1 MSGRPACILPS
12 PQCYNSAAKT
22 LFPFLHRRHRMH
34 RRVLTLLVTMLALG
48 ISALT
53 QCESAFAQ
61 EHAQRAAAAKVKSAS
76 LMTGYGDWHHPVS
89 TKNAQAQAFFD
100 QGLRLIYAF
109 NHDEAMR
116 SFQRAAEIDPKLAMA
131 YWGVAEAVGP
141 NYNDPASE
149 DRFAQAHSAIGKA
162 LTLGA
167 DASESDQAY
176 ITALA
181 KRFPADPKSD
191 LRAAAEQYRDAMR
204 DVVKRFP
211 DDLDA
216 ATLFAEAG
224 MNLHPWGLWRPDGTP
239 EEGTEEIVSTL
250 ESVIRREPNHLG
262 AIHYYIHSVEASSSP
277 ERALA
282 GANRLAQLA
291 PAAGHIVH
299 MPAHIYIRTGDYE
312 AAVKTNQKAALADQ
326 AYIQAGAAPGI
337 YSMMYYSH
345 NLHFIAMAAAMN
357 GNYLESR
364 RGAQLLAANVGPHVK
379 DMPPLEG
386 FMTVP
391 LAVEVRFHK
400 WNEILKAPQPDSAMH
415 TATVFWHFARG
426 LAFASTGKLDEAE
439 AEHKFVAEAEE
450 KTPPDAIFQ
459 MPINNKTKDILKIA
473 ENVLGAKI
481 SLAKGDMDATVNQ
494 LRAAVAVQDSLKYDE
509 PQDWFYPVRE
519 SLGAVLLKI
528 GDDAGAEETFR
539 ADLDRNPRNPRS
551 LFGLEQ
557 ALKAMDR
564 NYDAG
569 FVRKQFD
576 ANWKGAARPTVD
588 DLV

>member
-1 MSGRPACILPS
+1 
-12 PQCYNSAAKT
+12 
-22 LFPFLHRRHRMH
+22 MH
-34 RRVLTLLVTMLALG
+34 RRILILLAIAPALC
-48 ISALT
+48 IAIL
-53 QCESAFAQ
+53 AQ
-61 EHAQRAAAAKVKSAS
+61 EHAEHAAPPKAKPAT
-76 LMTGYGDWHHPVS
+76 LMTGYGNWHHPVS
-89 TKNAQAQAFFD
+89 TKNAPAQAFFD

-109 NHDEAMR
+109 NHNEAMR
-116 SFQRAAEIDPKLAMA
+116 SFRRAAELDPKLAMA
-131 YWGVAEAVGP
+131 YWGIAEAVGP

-149 DRFAQAHSAIGKA
+149 DRFAQAHAAIEKA
-162 LTLGA
+162 QTLGA

-181 KRFPADPKSD
+181 KRLPADPKSD

-211 DDLDA
+211 DDVDA

-326 AYIQAGAAPGI
+326 AYIKAGAAEGI

-379 DMPPLEG
+379 EMPPLEG

-400 WNEILKAPQPDSAMH
+400 WNEILKAPQPDPAMH

-426 LAFASTGKLDEAE
+426 LALAGAGKLEEAE

-481 SLAKGDMDATVNQ
+481 SLAKNDMDATVNQ

-528 GDDAGAEETFR
+528 GDYAGAEETFR

-564 NYDAG
+564 SYDAG

>member
-1 MSGRPACILPS
+1 
-12 PQCYNSAAKT
+12 
-22 LFPFLHRRHRMH
+22 MH
-34 RRVLTLLVTMLALG
+34 RRMLTLFALVLAL
-48 ISALT
+48 SAP
-53 QCESAFAQ
+53 AFAQ
-61 EHAQRAAAAKVKSAS
+61 EHADHAAPAKPKSAT
-76 LMTGYGDWHHPVS
+76 LMAGYGNWHHPVS

-100 QGLRLIYAF
+100 QGLRQIYAF
-109 NHDEAMR
+109 NHDEAAR
-116 SFQRAAEIDPKLAMA
+116 SFQRAAELDPKLAMA

-141 NYNDPASE
+141 NYNDPASQ
-149 DRFAQAHSAIGKA
+149 DRFVKAHDAIAKA
-162 LTLGA
+162 ETLSA
-167 DASESDQAY
+167 DASESDKAY
-176 ITALA
+176 IAALA

-204 DVVKRFP
+204 EVVKHFP

-224 MNLHPWGLWRPDGTP
+224 MNLHPWGLWRADGMP
-239 EEGTEEIVSTL
+239 EEGTQEIIATL

-262 AIHYYIHSVEASSSP
+262 AIHYYIHSVEASNSP

-326 AYIQAGAAPGI
+326 AYIKTGAAEGI

-400 WNEILKAPQPDSAMH
+400 WNEILKAPQPDPAMH

-426 LAFASTGKLDEAE
+426 LALAGTGKLDEAE
-439 AEHKFVAEAEE
+439 AEHKIVAEAEE

-481 SLAKGDMDATVNQ
+481 SLAKNDMDATVNQ

-528 GDDAGAEETFR
+528 GDVAGAEEVFR
-539 ADLDRNPRNPRS
+539 ADLERNPRNPRS
-551 LFGLEQ
+551 LFGLEE
-557 ALKAMDR
+557 ALKAQEKT
-564 NYDAG
+564 YDAG

-576 ANWKGAARPTVD
+576 ASWKGVKRPVVD

>member
-1 MSGRPACILPS
+1 MIRRLTILCALAAALCVSG
-12 PQCYNSAAKT
+12 
-22 LFPFLHRRHRMH
+22 
-34 RRVLTLLVTMLALG
+34 
-48 ISALT
+48 
-53 QCESAFAQ
+53 FAQ
-61 EHAQRAAAAKVKSAS
+61 EHEHAVAAKNKTAT
-76 LMTGYGDWHHPVS
+76 LMTGLGDWRHPVS

-109 NHDEAMR
+109 NHDEAQR
-116 SFQRAAEIDPKLAMA
+116 SFQRAAELDEKLAMA
-131 YWGVAEAVGP
+131 YWGIAEAIGP

-149 DRFAQAHSAIGKA
+149 DRFVQAHQAIEKA
-162 LTLGA
+162 ASLA
-167 DASESDQAY
+167 DGASESDQAY
-176 ITALA
+176 IAALA

-191 LRAAAEQYRDAMR
+191 LRAALEEYRDAMR
-204 DVVKRFP
+204 EVSKKFP

-224 MNLHPWGLWRPDGTP
+224 MNLHPWGLWHADGSP
-239 EEGTEEIVSTL
+239 EEGTDEIVATL

-262 AIHYYIHSVEASSSP
+262 AIHYYIHAVEASHSP

-312 AAVKTNQKAALADQ
+312 AAVKTNQKAAQADQ
-326 AYIQAGAAPGI
+326 VYLAASKAQGI
-337 YSMMYYSH
+337 YPMMYYSH
-345 NLHFIAMAAAMN
+345 NLHFIAMCAAMN

-364 RGAQLLAANVGPHVK
+364 RGAQMLAANVGPHVK
-379 DMPPLEG
+379 EMPALGG

-400 WNEILKAPQPDSAMH
+400 WNEILKAPQPDESMA
-415 TATVFWHFARG
+415 TAAVFWHFARG
-426 LAFASTGKLDEAE
+426 VALAATGKVDEAE
-439 AEHKFVAEAEE
+439 AEHKIIAEAEE
-450 KTPPDAIFQ
+450 KTSPDAIFQ

-473 ENVLGAKI
+473 ENVLGARI
-481 SLAKGDMDATVNQ
+481 SQAKKEDEAAISQ
-494 LRAAVAVQDSLKYDE
+494 LREAVAIQDGLKYDE

-519 SLGAVLLKI
+519 SLGAALLVS
-528 GDDAGAEETFR
+528 GDQAGAEQVFR
-539 ADLDRNPRNPRS
+539 DDLERNPRNPRS

-557 ALKAMDR
+557 ALKAQGR
-564 NYDAG
+564 EYDAT

-576 ANWKGAARPTVD
+576 ASWKGGAPPKVD

>member
-1 MSGRPACILPS
+1 
-12 PQCYNSAAKT
+12 
-22 LFPFLHRRHRMH
+22 MH
-34 RRVLTLLVTMLALG
+34 RRILTLFALVLALG
-48 ISALT
+48 FSTLSLCA
-53 QCESAFAQ
+53 SAFAQ
-61 EHAQRAAAAKVKSAS
+61 EHPDHAAPAKAKSAA
-76 LMTGYGDWHHPVS
+76 LMTGYGNWHHPVS

-100 QGLRLIYAF
+100 QGLRQIYAF
-109 NHDEAMR
+109 NHDEATR
-116 SFQRAAEIDPKLAMA
+116 SFQRAAELDPKLAMA
-131 YWGVAEAVGP
+131 YWGVAESVGP
-141 NYNDPASE
+141 NYNDPAGE
-149 DRFAQAHSAIGKA
+149 DRFIKAHEAIAKAQALA
-162 LTLGA
+162 A
-167 DASESDQAY
+167 DSSESDKAY
-176 ITALA
+176 IDALA

-191 LRAAAEQYRDAMR
+191 LRAALEQYRDAMR

-239 EEGTEEIVSTL
+239 EEGTQEIVATL
-250 ESVIRREPNHLG
+250 ESVIRRDPNHLG
-262 AIHYYIHSVEASSSP
+262 AIHYYIHCVEASNSP

-282 GANRLAQLA
+282 GANRLAELA

-312 AAVKTNQKAALADQ
+312 AALKTNQKAALVDQ
-326 AYIQAGAAPGI
+326 AYIKGGAAEGI

-364 RGAQLLAANVGPHVK
+364 RGAQLLAANVGPHAK

-400 WNEILKAPQPDSAMH
+400 WNEILKTPQPDPALH

-426 LAFASTGKLDEAE
+426 LALAATEKLDEAE
-439 AEHKFVAEAEE
+439 AEHKIVAETEE

-481 SLAKGDMDATVNQ
+481 SLEKNDMDATVNQ
-494 LRAAVAVQDSLKYDE
+494 LRAAVAIQDSLKYDE

-528 GDDAGAEETFR
+528 GDDAGAEEVFR
-539 ADLDRNPRNPRS
+539 ADLERNPRNPRS

-557 ALKAMDR
+557 ALKAMDKA
-564 NYDAG
+564 YDAG

-576 ANWKGAARPTVD
+576 ANWKGSTRPTVD

>member
-1 MSGRPACILPS
+1 
-12 PQCYNSAAKT
+12 
-22 LFPFLHRRHRMH
+22 MH
-34 RRVLTLLVTMLALG
+34 RCILTLLALALT
-48 ISALT
+48 LT
-53 QCESAFAQ
+53 FPSFAQ
-61 EHAQRAAAAKVKSAS
+61 EHSEHAAAAKPKPAT
-76 LMTGYGDWHHPVS
+76 LMAGYGNWHHPVS

-100 QGLRLIYAF
+100 QGLRQIYAF
-109 NHDEAMR
+109 NHDEAAR
-116 SFQRAAEIDPKLAMA
+116 SFQRAADLDPKLAMA
-131 YWGVAEAVGP
+131 YWGIAEAVGP

-149 DRFAQAHSAIGKA
+149 ARFVQAHAAIEKA
-162 LTLGA
+162 QTLAA
-167 DASESDQAY
+167 DASEADKAY
-176 ITALA
+176 IAALA

-204 DVVKRFP
+204 DMVKRFP

-224 MNLHPWGLWRPDGTP
+224 MNLHPWGLWHPDGTP
-239 EEGTEEIVSTL
+239 EEGTEEIVATL

-262 AIHYYIHSVEASSSP
+262 AVHYYIHSVEASSSP

-282 GANRLAQLA
+282 GASRLAQLA

-312 AAVKTNQKAALADQ
+312 AALKTNQKAALADQ
-326 AYIQAGAAPGI
+326 AYIKAGAAEGI

-345 NLHFIAMAAAMN
+345 NLHFIAMSAAMN

-400 WNEILKAPQPDSAMH
+400 WNEILKAPQPDPAMH

-426 LAFASTGKLDEAE
+426 LALAATDKLDEAE
-439 AEHKFVAEAEE
+439 AEQKIVAETEE

-481 SLAKGDMDATVNQ
+481 SLEKGDMDATVNQ
-494 LRAAVAVQDSLKYDE
+494 LRAAVAAQDSLKYDE

-519 SLGAVLLKI
+519 SLGAVLLII
-528 GDDAGAEETFR
+528 GDNAGAEEVFR
-539 ADLDRNPRNPRS
+539 ADLERNLRNPRS

-557 ALKAMDR
+557 ALKAQEKA
-564 NYDAG
+564 YDAG

-576 ANWKGAARPTVD
+576 ASWKGATRPTVK

>member
-1 MSGRPACILPS
+1 
-12 PQCYNSAAKT
+12 
-22 LFPFLHRRHRMH
+22 MH
-34 RRVLTLLVTMLALG
+34 RRILTLLVLIFAL
-48 ISALT
+48 SAP
-53 QCESAFAQ
+53 AFAQ
-61 EHAQRAAAAKVKSAS
+61 EHPEHAARAKAKSAT
-76 LMTGYGDWHHPVS
+76 LMTGYGNWRHPVS

-100 QGLRLIYAF
+100 QGLRQIYAF
-109 NHDEAMR
+109 NHDEAAR
-116 SFQRAAEIDPKLAMA
+116 SFQRSAELDPKLAMA
-131 YWGVAEAVGP
+131 YWGIAEAVGP
-141 NYNDPASE
+141 NYNDPASQ
-149 DRFAQAHSAIGKA
+149 DRFVQAHGAIAKA
-162 LTLGA
+162 ETLAA
-167 DASESDQAY
+167 DASESDKAY
-176 ITALA
+176 IAALA

-191 LRAAAEQYRDAMR
+191 LHAAAEQYRDAMR
-204 DVVKRFP
+204 DLVKRFP

-224 MNLHPWGLWRPDGTP
+224 MNLHPWGLWHPNGTP
-239 EEGTEEIVSTL
+239 EEGTEEIVATL

-262 AIHYYIHSVEASSSP
+262 AIHYYIHSVEASNSP
-277 ERALA
+277 EHALA
-282 GANRLAQLA
+282 GANRLAELA

-326 AYIQAGAAPGI
+326 AYMKAGAAEGI

-364 RGAQLLAANVGPHVK
+364 RGAQMLAANVGPHVK
-379 DMPPLEG
+379 EMPPLEG

-400 WNEILKAPQPDSAMH
+400 WNEILKAPHPDPAMH
-415 TATVFWHFARG
+415 TAAVFWHFARG
-426 LAFASTGKLDEAE
+426 LALASTGKLEEAE

-450 KTPPDAIFQ
+450 KTSPDAIFQ

-481 SLAKGDMDATVNQ
+481 SLAKNDMDATVNQ

-528 GDDAGAEETFR
+528 GDDAGAEEAFR
-539 ADLDRNPRNPRS
+539 ADLERNPRNPRS

-557 ALKAMDR
+557 ALKAQQR
-564 NYDAG
+564 TYDAG

-576 ANWKGAARPTVD
+576 ANWKGATRPTVD

>member
-1 MSGRPACILPS
+1 
-12 PQCYNSAAKT
+12 
-22 LFPFLHRRHRMH
+22 MH
-34 RRVLTLLVTMLALG
+34 RRVLTLLAILLALG
-48 ISALT
+48 ISTLALC
-53 QCESAFAQ
+53 QSAFPQQHPAP
-61 EHAQRAAAAKVKSAS
+61 AKAKSAT
-76 LMTGYGDWHHPVS
+76 LMTGYGNWHHPVS
-89 TKNAQAQAFFD
+89 AKNAQAQAFFD

-109 NHDEAMR
+109 NHSEAMR
-116 SFQRAAEIDPKLAMA
+116 SFQRAAELDPNLAMA
-131 YWGVAEAVGP
+131 YWGIAEAVGP
-141 NYNDPASE
+141 NYNDPASQ
-149 DRFAQAHSAIGKA
+149 DRFVQAHAAIEKA
-162 LTLGA
+162 QTLAA
-167 DASESDQAY
+167 DASESDKAY
-176 ITALA
+176 IAALA

-204 DVVKRFP
+204 DVVKLFP

-239 EEGTEEIVSTL
+239 EEGTEEIVATL
-250 ESVIRREPNHLG
+250 ESVIRREPNHFG
-262 AIHYYIHSVEASSSP
+262 AVHYYIHSVEASSSP

-312 AAVKTNQKAALADQ
+312 AALKTNQKAALADQ
-326 AYIQAGAAPGI
+326 AYIKAGGPEGI

-364 RGAQLLAANVGPHVK
+364 RGAQMLAANVGPHVK
-379 DMPPLEG
+379 DMAPLEG

-400 WNEILKAPQPDSAMH
+400 WNEILKAPQPDPAMH

-426 LAFASTGKLDEAE
+426 LALAGTGKLDEAE
-439 AEHKFVAEAEE
+439 AEHKIVAEAEE
-450 KTPPDAIFQ
+450 KTPPEAIFQ

-481 SLAKGDMDATVNQ
+481 SLEKNDMDAAVNQ
-494 LRAAVAVQDSLKYDE
+494 LHAAVAVQDSLKYDE

-528 GDDAGAEETFR
+528 GDDAGAEEVFR
-539 ADLDRNPRNPRS
+539 ADLERNPRNPRS

-557 ALKAMDR
+557 ALKAQLR
-564 NYDAG
+564 TYDAG

-576 ANWKGAARPTVD
+576 ANWKGPTRPTVD

>member
-1 MSGRPACILPS
+1 MHFRVL
-12 PQCYNSAAKT
+12 N
-22 LFPFLHRRHRMH
+22 RRN
-34 RRVLTLLVTMLALG
+34 LTLLCITLALCAATLMLSG
-48 ISALT
+48 LAI
-53 QCESAFAQ
+53 AQ
-61 EHAQRAAAAKVKSAS
+61 EHHEHAAPAAKAKPVAA
-76 LMTGYGDWHHPVS
+76 LMSGYGNWHHPVS

-100 QGLRLIYAF
+100 QGLRQIYAF
-109 NHDEAMR
+109 NHDEAAR
-116 SFQRAAEIDPKLAMA
+116 SFQRAGELDPKLAMA
-131 YWGVAEAVGP
+131 FWGVAEAVGP
-141 NYNDPASE
+141 NYNDPASD
-149 DRFAQAHSAIGKA
+149 DRFKQAHEAIAKA
-162 LTLGA
+162 QSLAG
-167 DASESDQAY
+167 DASESDKAY
-176 ITALA
+176 IDALA
-181 KRFPADPKSD
+181 KRFPADTSAD
-191 LRAAAEQYRDAMR
+191 RRAALEQYRDAMR

-216 ATLFAEAG
+216 ATLLAEAG
-224 MNLHPWGLWRPDGTP
+224 MNLHPWGLWRQDGTP
-239 EEGTEEIVSTL
+239 EEGTDEIVSTL
-250 ESVIRREPNHLG
+250 ESVMRREPNHMG
-262 AIHYYIHSVEASSSP
+262 AIHYYIHSVEASNSP

-282 GANRLAQLA
+282 GANRLAELA

-312 AAVKTNQKAALADQ
+312 AALKTNQKAALADQ
-326 AYIQAGAAPGI
+326 TYIKGGAAPGI

-357 GNYLESR
+357 GNYPEAK

-379 DMPPLEG
+379 DMPPLGG

-400 WNEILKAPQPDSAMH
+400 WNEILKAPQPDAAMQ

-426 LAFASTGKLDEAE
+426 LALAGTGKLDEAE
-439 AEHKFVAEAEE
+439 AEHKVIAEAEE
-450 KTPPDAIFQ
+450 KTSPDEIFQ

-481 SLAKGDMDATVNQ
+481 ALAKNDMDATVNQ
-494 LRAAVAVQDSLKYDE
+494 LRAAVAVQDGLKYDE

-528 GDDAGAEETFR
+528 GDYAGAEEVFR
-539 ADLDRNPRNPRS
+539 ADLVRNPRNPRS

-557 ALKAMDR
+557 ALKSQDKA
-564 NYDAG
+564 YDAG

-576 ANWKGAARPTVD
+576 ANWKGAARPP
-588 DLV
+588 

>member
-1 MSGRPACILPS
+1 
-12 PQCYNSAAKT
+12 
-22 LFPFLHRRHRMH
+22 MH
-34 RRVLTLLVTMLALG
+34 RRILILLAIAPALC
-48 ISALT
+48 IAIL
-53 QCESAFAQ
+53 AQ
-61 EHAQRAAAAKVKSAS
+61 EHAEHAAPPKAKPAT
-76 LMTGYGDWHHPVS
+76 LMTGYGNWHHPVS

-109 NHDEAMR
+109 NHHEAMR
-116 SFQRAAEIDPKLAMA
+116 AFRRAAELDPKLAMA
-131 YWGVAEAVGP
+131 YWGIAEAVGP

-149 DRFAQAHSAIGKA
+149 DRFAQAHAAIEKA
-162 LTLGA
+162 QTLGA

-291 PAAGHIVH
+291 PAAGHVVH

-326 AYIQAGAAPGI
+326 AYIKTGAAEGI

-379 DMPPLEG
+379 EMPPLEG

-400 WNEILKAPQPDSAMH
+400 WNEILKAPQPDPAMH

-426 LAFASTGKLDEAE
+426 LALAGAGKLEEAE

-481 SLAKGDMDATVNQ
+481 SLAKNDMDATVNQ

-528 GDDAGAEETFR
+528 GDYAGAEETFR

-564 NYDAG
+564 SYDAG

>member
-1 MSGRPACILPS
+1 
-12 PQCYNSAAKT
+12 
-22 LFPFLHRRHRMH
+22 MH
-34 RRVLTLLVTMLALG
+34 RRVLTLLAIMLALC
-48 ISALT
+48 LPT
-53 QCESAFAQ
+53 LPQ
-61 EHAQRAAAAKVKSAS
+61 EHPEHAAPAKAKSAS
-76 LMTGYGDWHHPVS
+76 LMTGYGNWHHPVS

-100 QGLRLIYAF
+100 QGLRQIYAF
-109 NHDEAMR
+109 NHDEATR
-116 SFQRAAEIDPKLAMA
+116 SFQRAGELDPKLAMA

-149 DRFAQAHSAIGKA
+149 GRFVQAHSAIEKA
-162 LTLGA
+162 QTLVA
-167 DASESDQAY
+167 DASESDKAY
-176 ITALA
+176 IAALA

-191 LRAAAEQYRDAMR
+191 RRAAAEQYRDAMR
-204 DVVKRFP
+204 EVVKRFP

-239 EEGTEEIVSTL
+239 EEGTEEIISTL
-250 ESVIRREPNHLG
+250 ESVMRREPDHLG
-262 AIHYYIHSVEASSSP
+262 AVHYYIHSVEASNSP

-299 MPAHIYIRTGDYE
+299 MPAHIYIRTGDYD
-312 AAVKTNQKAALADQ
+312 AALKTNQKAALADQ
-326 AYIQAGAAPGI
+326 AYIKAGAAQGI

-400 WNEILKAPQPDSAMH
+400 WNEILKAPQPDPAMR

-426 LAFASTGKLDEAE
+426 LALVGTEKLDEAE
-439 AEHKFVAEAEE
+439 AEHKMVAEAEE

-473 ENVLGAKI
+473 ENVLGARI
-481 SLAKGDMDATVNQ
+481 SFAKNDMDATVNQ
-494 LRAAVAVQDSLKYDE
+494 LHVAVATQDSLKYDE

-528 GDDAGAEETFR
+528 GDNAGAEEVFR
-539 ADLDRNPRNPRS
+539 ADLERNPRNPRS

-557 ALKAMDR
+557 ALKAQER
-564 NYDAG
+564 TYDAG

-576 ANWKGAARPTVD
+576 ANWKGATRPTLD